1 MNNVACF
8 LLGAVCL
15 ALTSSA
21 GAAERSFVLFD
32 KGAAA
37 KIVVDEVDWNGV
49 VRAAGDLAD
58 DIGRVTGT
66 KAEVSLSKNGEW
78 DAKSIVVGTIGKSRL
93 IDGLIAARKIDVREV
108 AGQWESSVIQIV
120 DGNLVVAG
128 ADKRGT
134 IFAIYEISRRIGV
147 SPWYW
152 WADATPARKERLVW
166 DVPRLVQPSPKVK
179 YRGIFINDEWPSFGG
194 WCSAKFGGINSKMYA
209 HMFELLL
216 RLKANYLWPA
226 MWGSAFNEDDPE
238 SPRLADEYGIVMGTS
253 HHEPMM
259 RAHKEY
265 TRRRD
270 EVGPW
275 NYATNKARLD
285 DFFRFG
291 LERNK
296 AYENLV
302 TIGMRG
308 DGDEAMANDD
318 AYAMEVLT
326 DVIAAQRGIVADIYG
341 EPDAVPQLW
350 AIFTEVQ
357 RYYDAGFDVPEDV
370 TLLFCDNNWGYIRR
384 LAPKVPRKG
393 GYGLY
398 YHIDMN
404 GGPWN
409 DRWVNTTTIPKL
421 REQFS
426 LAYKSGLDR
435 IWIVNVGD
443 LKPKE
448 VPIDFILSYAW
459 DPDAVRPGDERT
471 WLENWSAGIFGAAH
485 AKNVAEII
493 ASYSKLNLLRKPE
506 VQDPGIFSV
515 ENYGERDRVDAMW
528 QKVADTAEAVKA
540 KIPAELQD
548 SYFELVYY
556 PAVASAGVAQ
566 IYCAA
571 AKGERERAEK
581 LFARDKELSDYY
593 NNQLAGGKWKNM
605 MRDVHIG
612 YTHWDMPKENSL
624 PEISSPVPH
633 PSSPD
638 LTAKALAAAVP
649 RSQSPEYSISSIDFA
664 KNIPGKGAKWISF
677 PDLGRGKGCMGAS
690 DTTVQGSGARLEY
703 AVETDGGRGRF
714 AIGILPTQDVVPERG
729 LRLGVALDGGEV
741 RVVDARQGFHD
752 EFREYTTENLA
763 RSKKLKPLPPR
774 NRLTL
779 SGGGRPRR
787 TEVFDNMRWL
797 EVSFDGVKKGRHALS
812 LVMIDP
818 EIVVERIVVNPDNK
832 IYSYFGPPP
841 KKGEK

>member
-37 KIVVDEVDWNGV
+37 KIVVDEVDWKGV

-166 DVPRLVQPSPKVK
+166 NVPRLVQPSPKVK

-275 NYATNKARLD
+275 NYETNKERID
-285 DFFRFG
+285 RFFRFG

-308 DGDEAMANDD
+308 DGDEAMADDD
-318 AYAMEVLT
+318 AYAMATLRKVVEG
-326 DVIAAQRGIVADIYG
+326 QRRIIADIYG
-341 EPDAVPQLW
+341 APDTVPQLW

-357 RYYDAGFDVPEDV
+357 RYYDAGFDVPDDV

-426 LAYKSGLDR
+426 LAYKSGIDR

-515 ENYGERDRVDAMW
+515 ENYGECDRVDAMW
-528 QKVADTAEAVKA
+528 QKIADKSESVKA
-540 KIPAELQD
+540 KIPLGLQNA
-548 SYFELVYY
+548 YFELVYY

-593 NNQLAGGKWKNM
+593 NNQLVGGKWKNM

-612 YTHWDMPKENSL
+612 YTRWDMPKTNAL
-624 PEISSPVPH
+624 PLVS
-633 PSSPD
+633 
-638 LTAKALAAAVP
+638 VP
-649 RSQSPEYSISSIDFA
+649 RSPSPATRSAEYSISALDFA

-690 DTTVQGSGARLEY
+690 DTRVQESGARVVY
-703 AVETDGGRGRF
+703 DVETDADGKCVF

-752 EFREYTTENLA
+752 EFREYTMENLA

-779 SGGGRPRR
+779 SSGGRPRR